1 MESYSSYSLRSKGNA
16 GLKNYPLKL
25 RRDNKPKATTSTTI
39 PKRSIKNLSKNKRKA
54 CRQELIAE
62 NRAKI
67 NASIV
72 DDDGHDVRG
81 KKIFF
86 YENASKISFQI
97 LI

>member
-1 MESYSSYSLRSKGNA
+1 MESYSSYSLRSKGNT

-81 KKIFF
+81 KKFF
-86 YENASKISFQI
+86 LLKMFQKSPFKF
-97 LI
+97 